1 MKKTFF
7 LLAATLLVVS
17 TIQAQK
23 ISGIATYESKMSIED
38 KISTKEGS
46 NGATEEIMDMV
57 KEMMKSLSE
66 KTFTLT
72 FNENVSLYE
81 EDDNILPGDNAF
93 GESIKMISALTYG
106 IYYKNPKEGYYAQAK
121 EIFDKEFTVKDSL
134 EVFNWELG
142 TETKQIGNYTCFKAT
157 ATKTNDLSGFEK
169 FKDEQE
175 KEEENSTNFLSMIDI
190 PKETKITAWY
200 TPEIPISQ
208 GPFNYWGLPGLIM
221 EVSDGTTTILCS
233 KIVLNPKK
241 KIQIK
246 EPKKGK
252 IVTEKE
258 FQKITMEQVRDLQKA
273 SKTTTRRTRGGGT
286 IQVET
291 RTE

>member
-1 MKKTFF
+1 MKKTIF
-7 LLAATLLVVS
+7 LLAILLVIS

-23 ISGIATYESKMSIED
+23 ISGIATYESKTSIEGMMPE
-38 KISTKEGS
+38 KEDIK
-46 NGATEEIMDMV
+46 GATDEMMDMV
-57 KEMMKSLSE
+57 KEMMKSVSE

-72 FNENVSLYE
+72 FDENVSLYE
-81 EDDNILPGDNAF
+81 EDANVLPGENAF
-93 GESIKMISALTYG
+93 GETIKMISSSTYG

-157 ATKTNDLSGFEK
+157 ATKINDLSEFNKLKE
-169 FKDEQE
+169 EQE
-175 KEEENSTNFLSMIDI
+175 KEEGNTTTFLKMIDI

-200 TPEIPISQ
+200 TPEIPIPQ

-233 KIVLNPKK
+233 KIVINPKK
-241 KIQIK
+241 KVQIK

-252 IVTEKE
+252 VVTEKE
-258 FQKITMEQVRDLQKA
+258 FQETMTKRLQEFQK
-273 SKTTTRRTRGGGT
+273 STKTTRRTSGGGT

-291 RTE
+291 ITTE

>member
-1 MKKTFF
+1 MKKTIF
-7 LLAATLLVVS
+7 LLAITLNATVFY
-17 TIQAQK
+17 AQK
-23 ISGIATYESKMSIED
+23 ISGIATYESKASIEGLMP
-38 KISTKEGS
+38 KKEDIK
-46 NGATEEIMDMV
+46 GATDEMMDMV
-57 KEMMKSLSE
+57 KEMMKSFSE

-72 FNENVSLYE
+72 FNQDASVYE
-81 EDDNILPGDNAF
+81 EEVNILPGDNPFA
-93 GESIKMISALTYG
+93 ETIKVISSSTYG

-157 ATKTNDLSGFEK
+157 ATKTNDLSAFEK
-169 FKDEQE
+169 FKEEQE
-175 KEEENSTNFLSMIDI
+175 EKVKDDNSTNFLSMIDI
-190 PKETKITAWY
+190 PKETHITAWY
-200 TPEIPISQ
+200 TPEIPIPQ
-208 GPFNYWGLPGLIM
+208 GPFNFWGLPGLIM
-221 EVSDGTTTILCS
+221 EVNDGTTTILCS

-258 FQKITMEQVRDLQKA
+258 FQKTMMEKVEGIQKS
-273 SKTTTRRTRGGGT
+273 SKGEGGSR
-286 IQVET
+286 IEYKVE
-291 RTE
+291 